1 MSEQSDYTT
10 CVGCYSASSEDNLP
24 RHKAFLVSCNPTV
37 QINVPSFTAIY
48 RAPEGAT
55 VAGENI
61 FRGFKEPLYFPQ
73 WPFGPGAA
81 SSDAGPPY
89 GTVGSGKSPFY
100 TVELFGYRDLNA
112 DVNLCDECDPP
123 CSVCLFK

>member
-1 MSEQSDYTT
+1 MSEQRDYTI

-37 QINVPSFTAIY
+37 SANVPSFTAIY

-61 FRGFKEPLYFPQ
+61 YHGFKESLHFPQ
-73 WPFGPGAA
+73 WPFGPGAVEH
-81 SSDAGPPY
+81 SSP
-89 GTVGSGKSPFY
+89 GKSPFY
-100 TVELFGYRDLNA
+100 TVELFGYRDLSA
-112 DVNLCDECDPP
+112 EVQCDECDPP